1 MLNYQFTLRGGKKTF
16 VGTLKELAEAGY
28 NFLQDVILAEA
39 L

>member
-1 MLNYQFTLRGGKKTF
+1 MLNYQFTLRGDRKTF